1 MKRELRM
8 ERMNLFSDA
17 GAKSSE
23 ALFDLKVDSS
33 EALFRGNVGAKS
45 SEVLFDLKVDS
56 SEALFRGND
65 KTFDEIPGSKEY
77 LTSILLHKLKE

>member
-8 ERMNLFSDA
+8 ERMNLFDRK
-17 GAKSSE
+17 GEFSE
-23 ALFDLKVDSS
+23 T
-33 EALFRGNVGAKS
+33 
-45 SEVLFDLKVDS
+45 LFDLKVDS

-65 KTFDEIPGSKEY
+65 KTFDETQGSKEY

>member
-8 ERMNLFSDA
+8 ERMNLFDRKGESSETLFSDA
-17 GAKSSE
+17 GAK
-23 ALFDLKVDSS
+23 
-33 EALFRGNVGAKS
+33 
-45 SEVLFDLKVDS
+45 S

-65 KTFDEIPGSKEY
+65 KTFDETPGSKEY

>member
-1 MKRELRM
+1 M

-23 ALFDLKVDSS
+23 ALFDRKGESS
-33 EALFRGNVGAKS
+33 ET
-45 SEVLFDLKVDS
+45 LFDLKVDS

-65 KTFDEIPGSKEY
+65 KTFDETQGNKEY
-77 LTSILLHKLKE
+77 LTNILLHKLKE

>member
-1 MKRELRM
+1 MKIELRM

-23 ALFDLKVDSS
+23 ALFDHK
-33 EALFRGNVGAKS
+33 A
-45 SEVLFDLKVDS
+45 DS

-65 KTFDEIPGSKEY
+65 KTFDETPWSKEY
-77 LTSILLHKLKE
+77 LTSTLLHKLKE

>member
-1 MKRELRM
+1 M

-23 ALFDLKVDSS
+23 ALFYHKGESS
-33 EALFRGNVGAKS
+33 ETLFSNVGAKS
-45 SEVLFDLKVDS
+45 SEALFDLKVDS

-65 KTFDEIPGSKEY
+65 KTFDEIPRSKEY

>member
-8 ERMNLFSDA
+8 ERMNLFS
-17 GAKSSE
+17 
-23 ALFDLKVDSS
+23 
-33 EALFRGNVGAKS
+33 NVGAKS
-45 SEVLFDLKVDS
+45 SETLFDLKVDS

-65 KTFDEIPGSKEY
+65 KTFDEIPWSKKY

>member
-1 MKRELRM
+1 MKRELKI
-8 ERMNLFSDA
+8 ERMNLFDRKGESSETLFSDA

-23 ALFDLKVDSS
+23 PLFD
-33 EALFRGNVGAKS
+33 F
-45 SEVLFDLKVDS
+45 KVDS

-65 KTFDEIPGSKEY
+65 KTFDETSGSKEY

>member
-1 MKRELRM
+1 MKRELKI
-8 ERMNLFSDA
+8 ERMNLFDRKGESSETLFSDA

-23 ALFDLKVDSS
+23 ALFDRKEESS
-33 EALFRGNVGAKS
+33 ET
-45 SEVLFDLKVDS
+45 
-56 SEALFRGND
+56 LFRGND